1 MNLLKFMME
10 VDIYYYLFMEDIMQF
25 IIGLNIL
32 LVKKVILQIVLI
44 IVLQESELINIIIYL

>member
-44 IVLQESELINIIIYL
+44 IVLQESELINIIIYV